1 MIEVFIPSYHRAE
14 NIKTAKFLIK
24 NGYDTKKIH
33 IIIDDEA
40 EDSLEYKEQVNKLG
54 CNLHIFNMQESR
66 KRYDYIHR
74 PSKSRRSGGQSRNM
88 FYDYAKKLSIDF
100 YLVMDD
106 DTSGFEIRPFGVYKR
121 IANIKEIISVYE
133 GIKEFMQRQK
143 IGVFGLSQT
152 GDMFARTNTKLLR
165 NKVMNTTF
173 VNTEFIYR
181 GERGVQDNDTSQF
194 VGIMNEG
201 LFTGSLASGL
211 VLKQTSSA
219 TAIGGLTDLYN
230 ECKLLNKSLI
240 VPIQFP
246 SLCHSEKQKR
256 NGGRLHHR
264 INNRYL
270 SPKLIKGK
278 RTNIAWNTYPE
289 DMPFTNEPIRNN
301 GTK

>member
-1 MIEVFIPSYHRAE
+1 MIDIFIPSYHRAY

-24 NGYDTKKIH
+24 KGYDKKKVHVFIDDVTNDIDEYKKETKKI
-33 IIIDDEA
+33 
-40 EDSLEYKEQVNKLG
+40 G
-54 CNLHIFNMQESR
+54 CNLHIFNMNESR
-66 KRYDYIHR
+66 ARYDYIHR
-74 PSKSRRSGGQSRNM
+74 PSKSRRSAGQCRNM
-88 FYDYAKKLSIDF
+88 FYDFAKKLNIDF

-106 DTSGFEIRPFGVYKR
+106 DTTGFEVRPYGVYKR
-121 IANIKEIISVYE
+121 LANFNEMVLVFNA
-133 GIKEFMQRQK
+133 IKEFMLKHK

-152 GDMFARTNTKLLR
+152 GDMFARTNTKVLR

-173 VNTEFIYR
+173 INTKYIYR

-201 LFTGSLASGL
+201 FFTGSLASGL

-219 TAIGGLTDLYN
+219 TVSGGLTDLYN

-246 SLCHSEKQKR
+246 SLCYAEKQKR
-256 NGGRLHHR
+256 NGGRLHHK
-264 INNRYL
+264 ITNKYL
-270 SPKLIKGK
+270 YPKLIKGT
-278 RTNIAWNTYPE
+278 RTNIAWDTYKE
-289 DMPFTNEPIRNN
+289 DTVFTNEPIRNN